1 MPDSAYTM
9 IFAIEGLLVFGAVG
23 TGLLLFYTSRH
34 HHRTDRKLTSR
45 E

>member
-1 MPDSAYTM
+1 MPDQAYTM
-9 IFAIEGLLVFGAVG
+9 IFAIEGLLVFGALG

-34 HHRTDRKLTSR
+34 HRSERKLTSR

>member
-9 IFAIEGLLVFGAVG
+9 IFAIEGLLVLGAVG
-23 TGLLLFYTSRH
+23 TGLMLFYSGRSHRH
-34 HHRTDRKLTSR
+34 ARKLTNRS

>member
-9 IFAIEGLLVFGAVG
+9 IFAIEGLLVLGAVG

-34 HHRTDRKLTSR
+34 RQARKLTTR